1 MKTNIRLV
9 IGATIAALGG
19 AITLISEAKVG
30 GVYWS
35 NRGSGDVVVKR
46 CRWYQWCLC
55 AWLLWSQ
62 RMCPLLTYYWIDQ
75 FNASHPVA
83 RRGLRVAQQAPGCR
97 WLDEPLGWGR
107 SLVLR

>member
-35 NRGSGDVVVKR
+35 NRGSVDVVVKR
-46 CRWYQWCLC
+46 GCCH
-55 AWLLWSQ
+55 ASQ
-62 RMCPLLTYYWIDQ
+62 GYC
-75 FNASHPVA
+75 
-83 RRGLRVAQQAPGCR
+83 G
-97 WLDEPLGWGR
+97 GR
-107 SLVLR
+107 SVVAGTNGACARDCYGRNGCVRY